1 MVLYYGVAWCMY
13 VVLIRP
19 QGRKKEALPTKGSF
33 RTRFHYMDRNFTKYD
48 RVNHVYFIL
57 PNIQM
62 LIFSPNFVKIN
73 YTSIWGGYMPSKTDI
88 ESAFG
93 LHAQFC

>member
-33 RTRFHYMDRNFTKYD
+33 RTLFHYMDRNFTKYD
-48 RVNHVYFIL
+48 RVNHVLY
-57 PNIQM
+57 
-62 LIFSPNFVKIN
+62 IFYYQTP
-73 YTSIWGGYMPSKTDI
+73 WGQFQLDI
-88 ESAFG
+88 F
-93 LHAQFC
+93 L